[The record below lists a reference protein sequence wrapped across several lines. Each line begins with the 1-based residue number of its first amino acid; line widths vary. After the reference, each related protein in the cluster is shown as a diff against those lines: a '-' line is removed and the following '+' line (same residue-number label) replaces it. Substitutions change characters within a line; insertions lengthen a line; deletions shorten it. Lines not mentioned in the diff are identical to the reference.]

1 LIRPFFEDIATRLP
15 KKAII
20 ISAALASRSLR
31 GVIVQQTRIEAL
43 QHMPIFGGLRRDVL
57 ELLVGAAG
65 TTSVPCDQ
73 YFFREDDKAT
83 AMFVMESGEVAI
95 LKSWNGQEYEIG
107 RLGPGDCF
115 GEMALID
122 LFPRSA
128 SVRALRDCTAI
139 TLSMESVHRLYE
151 KDVEQFAL
159 ILMNIGR
166 ELSRRLRIADERLF
180 SFKMGEP
187 YRDGEELR
195 PLVW

>member
-1 LIRPFFEDIATRLP
+1 M
-15 KKAII
+15 
-20 ISAALASRSLR
+20 
-31 GVIVQQTRIEAL
+31 QQTRIEAL
-43 QHMPIFGGLRRDVL
+43 QRMPIFGGLRRDIL
-57 ELLVGAAG
+57 ELLVGAAEV
-65 TTSVPCDQ
+65 TSVPRNQ
-73 YFFREDDKAT
+73 YFFREHDRAT
-83 AMFVMESGEVAI
+83 AMFVVETGEVSV
-95 LKSWNGQEYEIG
+95 LKSWNAKEYEIG

-128 SVRALRDCTAI
+128 SVRAVQDCSAI

-151 KDVEQFAL
+151 QDLEQFAL

-187 YRDGEELR
+187 YREAEELP